1 MGFVQ
6 WVFNKLISNKIKN
19 DKGIMKTFKK
29 LDKSNLS
36 LINSVED
43 MMKEGSPI
51 PESVARNIGVVNW
64 ETHDDNDKG
73 YVEVPL
79 KVKYDYV
86 WDVKMKLFVPRDES
100 KRPKHFYTKG
110 QIKSK
115 QDFGETMDFLA
126 ANKPKGT
133 LK

>member
-6 WVFNKLISNKIKN
+6 SLFNKLLFNKLKN
-19 DKGIMKTFKK
+19 NKGFMKTLKEV
-29 LDKSNLS
+29 DESSSN
-36 LINSVED
+36 LINSVEN
-43 MMKEGSPI
+43 MMKKGSPI
-51 PESVARNIGVVNW
+51 PETVARMIGVVNW

-79 KVKYDYV
+79 KVKYDYI

-115 QDFGETMDFLA
+115 QEYGETMEFLA
-126 ANKPKGT
+126 TNKPKVT
-133 LK
+133 LE